1 MSRPSVVDPREAG
14 IASDDEVS
22 QTEEFEECAFCG
34 QYPDDC
40 PCQQDAPDPMP
51 LRKRTRRLFE
61 EDPDDVVDLTQESEE
76 ETEDTEE
83 DPAPTPKDPR
93 PINK

>member
-1 MSRPSVVDPREAG
+1 MSRPSDVDPREAG
-14 IASDDEVS
+14 IASEDEMSPV
-22 QTEEFEECAFCG
+22 EEIDECEFCG
-34 QYPDDC
+34 DYDC
-40 PCQQDAPDPMP
+40 DCEAPEPLP